1 MTAGMSPKA
10 RILTAIAAALL
21 VAVYL
26 VPLWRISLI
35 APQYPEGLGMEI
47 SVHAVTGVQEYDLQN
62 INELNH
68 YIGMKVIDPS
78 TIPVLRVMPWVV
90 GGLVAAG
97 LLVALVGRRSLLYA
111 WMAAFFACGAAGMA
125 EFWWWEYDYG
135 HHLDVANAIIK
146 IPGMSYQPPLIGS
159 KQLLNFTAVS
169 VPDWGAWI
177 VGAAF
182 ARGRLAMIIARH
194 SPSARPAA
202 PG

>member
-1 MTAGMSPKA
+1 MSSKA
-10 RILTAIAAALL
+10 RILTAIAAVLL
-21 VAVYL
+21 IAVYL
-26 VPLWRISLI
+26 VPL
-35 APQYPEGLGMEI
+35 GMKI
-47 SVHAVTGVQEYDLQN
+47 SVHSVTGVQEYDLQN

-90 GGLVAAG
+90 GGLIAAG
-97 LLVALVGRRSLLYA
+97 LLVALVGRRRLLYA
-111 WMAAFFACGAAGMA
+111 WMAAFFAFGAAGMA

-135 HHLDVANAIIK
+135 HHLDEANAIIK

-182 ARGRLAMIIARH
+182 ALGVIAIVVARH
-194 SPSARPAA
+194 SPPARPATL
-202 PG
+202 G

>member
-1 MTAGMSPKA
+1 MSPRA
-10 RILTAIAAALL
+10 RILTAIAAVLL

-35 APQYPEGLGMEI
+35 APQYPEGLGMKI
-47 SVHAVTGVQEYDLQN
+47 SVHSVTGVQEYDLQN

-90 GGLVAAG
+90 GGLVVAG
-97 LLVALVGRRSLLYA
+97 LLVALVGRRRLLYA

-125 EFWWWEYDYG
+125 DFWWWEYDYG

-169 VPDWGAWI
+169 VPDWGAWV
-177 VGAAF
+177 VGVAF
-182 ARGRLAMIIARH
+182 ALGLIAIAMARH
-194 SPSARPAA
+194 APPAQPAA
-202 PG
+202 QG